1 MGLEDYKELVGNSAA
16 ICTMA
21 QMLSGTLICR
31 DIYRKG
37 TADGFDPMPFIGG
50 VGMGLLML
58 QYAFIVN
65 DPAMISVNVF
75 GLTTSLLYVLVFY
88 VYSPKK
94 NELVMT
100 IVKTLGIVGIFLA
113 YAQIE
118 NPVTLEFRW
127 GILTTLLLFML
138 IAAPLANLG
147 EVIRTKS
154 TEILPFPLIAM
165 GTLVSS
171 LWLLYG
177 IIIDNSFIVVQNVV
191 GLGLYIVQLSLFAIF
206 PSRPADKSEEKMK

>member
-1 MGLEDYKELVGNSAA
+1 MGLEDYKEIVGNSAA

-21 QMLSGTLICR
+21 QMLSGILICR
-31 DIYRKG
+31 DIHRKG
-37 TADGFDPMPFIGG
+37 TADGFDPMPFVGG
-50 VGMGLLML
+50 IGMGLLML

-75 GLTTSLLYVLVFY
+75 GLTTSILYVLVFY
-88 VYSPKK
+88 FYSPKK

-100 IVKTLGIVGIFLA
+100 IAKTLGIAGIFLA

-118 NPVTLEFRW
+118 EPVTLEFRW
-127 GILTTLLLFML
+127 GILTTALLFLL

-171 LWLLYG
+171 QWLLYG
-177 IIIDNSFIVVQNVV
+177 IILDNSFIIIQNVV
-191 GLGLYIVQLSLFAIF
+191 GLGLYIIQLSLFAIF
-206 PSRPADKSEEKMK
+206 PSKPEAKLEKKAK